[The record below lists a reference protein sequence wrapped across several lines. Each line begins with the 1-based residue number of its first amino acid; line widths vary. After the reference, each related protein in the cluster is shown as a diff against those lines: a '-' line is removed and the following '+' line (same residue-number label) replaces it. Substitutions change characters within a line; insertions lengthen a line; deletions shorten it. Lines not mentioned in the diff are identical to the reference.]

1 MYETKKQIEL
11 ANIAIKTF
19 YWNQEKYD
27 ALANS
32 LLFEVE
38 EEKKTKLINYI
49 KILCMSSS
57 VKNKEATTEFE
68 IKNIPDSY
76 KHFNNAQ
83 TNYMCELLLSIFI
96 TLELSIVKSKELKT
110 DLRLKLIEELT
121 NALEVNNK
129 ELARVCHRALTDIIK
144 R

>member
-1 MYETKKQIEL
+1 MYETNKQIEL
-11 ANIAIKTF
+11 ANLAKKTF
-19 YWNQEKYD
+19 DWQKDRYEEI
-27 ALANS
+27 ANN
-32 LLFEVE
+32 LLFGIE
-38 EEKKTKLINYI
+38 EEKKTKLTNYI
-49 KILCMSSS
+49 KILFMSSS
-57 VKNKEATTEFE
+57 IKNSSNCGFNDKDFNKE
-68 IKNIPDSY
+68 Y
-76 KHFNNAQ
+76 KHFSKFEVNR
-83 TNYMCELLLSIFI
+83 MCETLLAIFI